1 VQISLSGYCN
11 ITGFS
16 ASLHHERFRGP
27 LCSECLLGQKFYHF
41 AILFYHILNLA
52 ITKGVRDYIHVLDL
66 ADGHS
71 AAVQKLEQSPGLKVV
86 GIYL

>member
-1 VQISLSGYCN
+1 MNVFVALCAQNVYLDRNSIILQFYFISSCD
-11 ITGFS
+11 
-16 ASLHHERFRGP
+16 
-27 LCSECLLGQKFYHF
+27 
-41 AILFYHILNLA
+41 HILNLA